1 MCLVKINLPSRLN
14 RILNIITLI
23 ISLSMSSFILYHC
36 ALCNVKIVSKF
47 LVKGNVKTRIVVSAE
62 CACKQFPTGCVSAL
76 WHLMHSQLTDWR
88 WFSPNL
94 DRQSSA

>member
-47 LVKGNVKTRIVVSAE
+47 LVKGNVKTRIVVSA
-62 CACKQFPTGCVSAL
+62 ANVCVQTVPDWLCERVVAPSAGTV
-76 WHLMHSQLTDWR
+76 S
-88 WFSPNL
+88 
-94 DRQSSA
+94 

>member
-1 MCLVKINLPSRLN
+1 MCLVKINFPSRLN

-47 LVKGNVKTRIVVSAE
+47 LVKGNVKTTDSSKRRVCVQTVPDWLCERVVAPSAG
-62 CACKQFPTGCVSAL
+62 TVS
-76 WHLMHSQLTDWR
+76 
-88 WFSPNL
+88 
-94 DRQSSA
+94 

>member
-14 RILNIITLI
+14 RILNIITLM

-36 ALCNVKIVSKF
+36 ARCNVKFVSKF

-76 WHLMHSQLTDWR
+76 WRPVQGE
-88 WFSPNL
+88 
-94 DRQSSA
+94 SAD